1 MHVTKEISVKMID
14 LKLDRLKY
22 TGDWVDIRVSAISEI
37 NASKEEVEQDRLV
50 MRGQQVLPIEPGDVI
65 KIAHGFALE
74 LPEGFE
80 AIIHP
85 RSSLFKKTGLIFV
98 SSGVIDEGYNGD
110 GDEWFSIWYAT
121 REAEL
126 FYDQRIAQ
134 FRIQEKQPKLDFK
147 FVSHLGN
154 SDRGGHGSTGDF

>member
-1 MHVTKEISVKMID
+1 MRETKEISVKMID

-22 TGDWVDIRVSAISEI
+22 TGDWVDIRVSAISAI
-37 NASKEEVEQDRLV
+37 NAFNREIEQDRTILKEKQFLSV
-50 MRGQQVLPIEPGDVI
+50 SAGESI

-134 FRIQEKQPKLDFK
+134 FRIQEKQPELDFK
-147 FVSHLGN
+147 FVNHLGN